1 MPTGLTTKQRVFV
14 ERYLANGFNG
24 AEAARYAK
32 YAHPQVDGSRLLGNV
47 SIQAIIQTR
56 LDEEAMSANE
66 VLHRLAAHARGTAD
80 DFLTIERVKRRRL
93 PEKEGEAGE
102 EYEALDIGLDLERA
116 KKHGKLHLIKSMKE
130 GQWGLSVEL
139 YDAQAALAL
148 LGKHHGLFVEQLKL
162 SGDVGI
168 KTYQNVSPD
177 AWDTDNTTAKED

>member
-80 DFLTIERVKRRRL
+80 DFLTIERVKR
-93 PEKEGEAGE
+93 
-102 EYEALDIGLDLERA
+102 
-116 KKHGKLHLIKSMKE
+116 
-130 GQWGLSVEL
+130 
-139 YDAQAALAL
+139 
-148 LGKHHGLFVEQLKL
+148 
-162 SGDVGI
+162 
-168 KTYQNVSPD
+168 
-177 AWDTDNTTAKED
+177 TTVPRKRG